1 MRRKKDFH
9 LFPAFCLLLLLAVVV
24 SGCGQEKDIDKVSPN
39 PVHLDIAAFSMQLR
53 DNLSLGEEL
62 SQVEN
67 DVFSYV
73 YDVPGESYEEAVLL
87 LASGATADE
96 ICIVKA
102 ADKDSKNAIKA
113 KMEARIAAQ
122 KESFASYLPEEAAK
136 LDNAIITEI
145 DSYLVLVV
153 CGNPEQAKTT
163 IQQVTRDFDK

>member
-1 MRRKKDFH
+1 MKRKKDFH
-9 LFPAFCLLLLLAVVV
+9 LFPALCLLLLLAVIV
-24 SGCGQEKDIDKVSPN
+24 SGCSQEKDIDKASPN
-39 PVHLDIAAFSMQLR
+39 PVHLDIAAFSVQLQE
-53 DNLSLGEEL
+53 NLGLGEEL
-62 SQVEN
+62 SPVEN

-87 LASGATADE
+87 LASGAAADE

-136 LDNAIITEI
+136 LDNAIIREI
-145 DSYLVLVV
+145 DDYLIFIV
-153 CGNPEQAKTT
+153 CGNPQQADAM
-163 IQQVTRDFDK
+163 VTQAIENLDS